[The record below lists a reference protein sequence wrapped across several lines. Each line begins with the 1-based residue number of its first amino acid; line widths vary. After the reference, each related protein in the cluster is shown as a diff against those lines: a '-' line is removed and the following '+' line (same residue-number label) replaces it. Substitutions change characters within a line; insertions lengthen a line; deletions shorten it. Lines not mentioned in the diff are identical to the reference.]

1 MIKAAFIGLVAAAA
15 AIAAEMGT
23 DHILALRQAQT
34 AAAVEQD
41 DRSAQDP

>member
-1 MIKAAFIGLVAAAA
+1 MIKAVFIGLVAAAA

-23 DHILALRQAQT
+23 DQLLALREART
-34 AAAVEQD
+34 AAAVGKD